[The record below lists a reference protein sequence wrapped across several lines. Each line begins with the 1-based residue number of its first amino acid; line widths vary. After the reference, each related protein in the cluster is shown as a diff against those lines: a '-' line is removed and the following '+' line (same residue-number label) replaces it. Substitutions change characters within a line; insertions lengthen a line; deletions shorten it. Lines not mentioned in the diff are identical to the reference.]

1 MANHNLLD
9 IQFISKIYYPKDKE
23 PVNALKNLS
32 FSVRDGEFLSLVGPS
47 GCGKT
52 TFIKLTCGVLKP
64 TSGQILLN
72 GKVITGPI
80 KDVGIVFQTPILLDW
95 RSVFDNVLLPI
106 EILYGKIGLEH
117 QERAKYLLDLVG
129 LNGFKNAHPQELSG
143 GMQQRVSICR
153 ALIHNPCFLLMDEPF
168 NALDAITR
176 EKMNTE
182 VLKIWEEAKKTIV
195 FITHNIREAVFL
207 SDRVVVLTQRP
218 GSVKEIV
225 HIDIERPR
233 DLSTADFRNI
243 ELYVRDL
250 IGNDTW
256 NYNS

>member
-9 IQFISKIYYPKDKE
+9 IQLISKIYYSKGKK
-23 PVNALKNLS
+23 PVNALKNLN

-80 KDVGIVFQTPILLDW
+80 KDVGIVFQTPILLNW

-106 EILYGKIGLEH
+106 EILEGKIGPEH
-117 QERAKYLLDLVG
+117 RERAKFLLELVG

-195 FITHNIREAVFL
+195 FITHNISEALFL

-225 HIDIERPR
+225 NIDIGRPR
-233 DLSTADFRNI
+233 DPSTSDFRNI
-243 ELYVRDL
+243 ECYVRDL
-250 IGNDTW
+250 IGNDT
-256 NYNS
+256 